1 MAFGSSRSRIR
12 RADRFRESPRSPT
25 TADGASVTQPHD
37 GLLPRFAV
45 GVDIGGTSIKAS
57 LVDVT
62 TGERAARRFAVANPL
77 GKEPEDFAEAI
88 AGIVRDV
95 SPIAGT
101 PVGVGFPGIV
111 RGGVVRQTTHV
122 SQRWV
127 GLDAQALLS
136 EATGVDVVVVNDADA
151 AGVAEREFGAMRGR
165 EGLLLLT
172 TLGTGI
178 GTALVHEGVVIPNSE
193 LGHLHIDGPDF
204 EPQVGFSAVRRE
216 GITLEE
222 WAGRLSVYYR
232 HLEMLLS
239 PQLFVIGG
247 AAAHVFDEFA
257 RFLDIG
263 TEIVPARFGNDA
275 GFTGAAMVA
284 VSPDRLAPWYRS
296 TRGARLDP
304 GAPAIAD

>member
-1 MAFGSSRSRIR
+1 MR
-12 RADRFRESPRSPT
+12 RAVRVPASPRSSLATPLP
-25 TADGASVTQPHD
+25 DGASVTQPQD

-62 TGERAARRFAVANPL
+62 TGERAARRFAVANPV
-77 GKEPEDFAEAI
+77 GREPEDFAAAI

-127 GLDAQALLS
+127 GLDAQAMLS

-151 AGVAEREFGAMRGR
+151 AGVAEREFGAMQGRG
-165 EGLLLLT
+165 GLCVFT

-178 GTALVHEGVVIPNSE
+178 GTAMVYEGVVIPNSE
-193 LGHLHIDGPDF
+193 LGHVHIDGPDF
-204 EPQVGFSAVRRE
+204 EPRVGFSAVRRE

-257 RFLDIG
+257 RFIDIG

-284 VSPDRLAPWYRS
+284 VSPDRLAPWHRS
-296 TRGARLDP
+296 THGARLDP
-304 GAPAIAD
+304 GAPAPAIAD

>member
-1 MAFGSSRSRIR
+1 M
-12 RADRFRESPRSPT
+12 
-25 TADGASVTQPHD
+25 TQPHD

-77 GKEPEDFAEAI
+77 GKEPEDFAAAI

-122 SQRWV
+122 SPRWV

-136 EATGVDVVVVNDADA
+136 DATGVDVVVVNDADA
-151 AGVAEREFGAMRGR
+151 AGVAEREFGAMRER

-178 GTALVHEGVVIPNSE
+178 GTALVHEASSSPIPSWATSTST
-193 LGHLHIDGPDF
+193 GPTSSRA
-204 EPQVGFSAVRRE
+204 SASPRCAARVSLSRS
-216 GITLEE
+216 
-222 WAGRLSVYYR
+222 GR
-232 HLEMLLS
+232 
-239 PQLFVIGG
+239 GG
-247 AAAHVFDEFA
+247 
-257 RFLDIG
+257 
-263 TEIVPARFGNDA
+263 
-275 GFTGAAMVA
+275 
-284 VSPDRLAPWYRS
+284 
-296 TRGARLDP
+296 
-304 GAPAIAD
+304 